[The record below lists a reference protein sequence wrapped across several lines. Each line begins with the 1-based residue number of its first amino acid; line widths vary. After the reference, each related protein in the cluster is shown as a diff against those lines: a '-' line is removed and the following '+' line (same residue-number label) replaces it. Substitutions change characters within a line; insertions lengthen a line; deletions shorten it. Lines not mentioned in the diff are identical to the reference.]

1 MPVKGKGMVNK
12 YRRGEDR
19 EELLADVAEMYYE
32 QNQTQSEIAQE
43 IGMTRS
49 AISRMLT
56 EAQERGIVDIRI
68 QRPLRFDE
76 DLAQALVARFRL
88 KGAHVLVWKNQHNL
102 DLLRKRLGEAAAGV
116 LKKQLLPGITLG
128 IAWGTT
134 VSATIEALQVD
145 EPLSIKVVQLVG
157 VLGSTSHVYN
167 AQALV
172 EMMAQKVRGEAVYL
186 YTPFIVESADTVRAL
201 MNTYHVHEAIELGK
215 RCDIALL
222 GIGTTIPEHSSLY
235 LGGHISLK
243 DLQTLRQVGAVG
255 DVSGHHYDILGCL
268 PAIDFHERLVGIA
281 REDLLA
287 IPVRLGVSGGR
298 HKAEAILGALRGGY
312 INTLVTD
319 SATAALVLEQ

>member
-1 MPVKGKGMVNK
+1 MDNK

-56 EAQERGIVDIRI
+56 EAQERGIVDIRV

-76 DLAQALVARFRL
+76 DLEQALVARFRL
-88 KGAHVLVWKNQHNL
+88 KGAHVLVWKNKHNH
-102 DLLRKRLGEAAAGV
+102 DLLRRRLGIAAAGV
-116 LKKQLLPGITLG
+116 LKKLLSPGITLG

-145 EPLSIKVVQLVG
+145 EPLAMKVVQLVG

-172 EMMAQKVRGEAVYL
+172 EMMAQKVRGEPVYL
-186 YTPFIVESADTVRAL
+186 YTPFIVESAETVRAL
-201 MNTYHVHEAIELGK
+201 MTTYHVHEAIELGK
-215 RCDIALL
+215 HCDIALL

-235 LGGHISLK
+235 LGGHISLM
-243 DLQTLRQVGAVG
+243 DLEELRKAGAVG
-255 DVSGHHYDILGCL
+255 DVSGHHYDIVGCS
-268 PAIDFHERLVGIA
+268 PVMDFHERLVGIA

-287 IPVRLGVSGGR
+287 IPVRLGVAGGI

-319 SATAALVLEQ
+319 STTAAVILQQ